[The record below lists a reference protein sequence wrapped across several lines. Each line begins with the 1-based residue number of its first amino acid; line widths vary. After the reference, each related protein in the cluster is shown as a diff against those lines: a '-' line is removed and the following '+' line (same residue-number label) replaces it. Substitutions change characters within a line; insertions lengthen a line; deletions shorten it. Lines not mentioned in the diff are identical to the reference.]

1 MSPLVFWCGFA
12 VFVLSG
18 VALIV
23 GLCVVAG
30 RADEQLRRGHLERLR
45 EREEADAERRADLL
59 AAEVA
64 FWLRGQESRR

>member
-30 RADEQLRRGHLERLR
+30 RADEHLRRWQLERLR

-59 AAEVA
+59 AAEAA